1 MYAGLKFPNGEGD
14 EDYEDRGRN
23 VKYDYMYE
31 VRTEEKAFFYFFRT
45 FAHLRFPK

>member
-31 VRTEEKAFFYFFRT
+31 VRSEEKAF
-45 FAHLRFPK
+45 